1 MGKCIYNISLI
12 ELLLLNN
19 DFLRFCVEI
28 CVKSVLFEGTLISSY
43 NDSVDFNE
51 ASRMFLNHFGYL
63 FLAPRETVAK
73 PKRLFTFEEN
83 LLKAEHYLLR
93 KQDSRIYLYK
103 R

>member
-1 MGKCIYNISLI
+1 
-12 ELLLLNN
+12 
-19 DFLRFCVEI
+19 
-28 CVKSVLFEGTLISSY
+28 
-43 NDSVDFNE
+43 
-51 ASRMFLNHFGYL
+51 MFLNHFGYL